1 MAIKAFNSVA
11 GFSVG
16 NVPTNIV
23 LGNGDITAANA
34 NFSGNGNVVGNLSTG
49 NANLGNLAIANY
61 FSGNANALF
70 SIQGANVTGQVGN
83 ALVAGTVYTN
93 AQPNITSVGTLEN
106 LSVTGNTTS
115 GNVYA
120 NSGIIGANTLQASAN
135 ITGGN
140 LISNGAANI
149 IGNANVGGILTDNY
163 YYANGSPVDF
173 QQAAGSNTYIQFN
186 SNGDFGASANFTF
199 NSSTNLLT
207 VVGSANLGNAVTAN
221 YFIGSGANL
230 ANITGANVTGTVAN
244 ATHANSA
251 DNATTAGTVTTAAQ
265 PNITS
270 VGTLTQLAVTGNANV
285 TSNVNAN
292 NINASNNVN
301 ATGNISGAY
310 ILGNGYYL
318 TNINTS
324 GISNGNSNIQV
335 LQNSNVAIS
344 VAGNSNV
351 LVISGTGINVNST
364 INSGNITANGNI
376 SANTIAVTDANVSGA
391 TNSGSVI
398 TSLIRAPVDD
408 ITITTAA
415 GGNYS
420 ILLRPSGNG
429 TIDAYNARITS
440 VGTPN
445 NASDAA
451 TKQYVDDFIQGLT
464 IHDACLVATPDTLA
478 NITGGIVTYNNGANG
493 VGANLTTT
501 TAYTLIDNVSVA
513 NVGTRILV
521 KSETDPAWN
530 GIYVYSNS
538 TVITRASDYNTV
550 PEVEAGDFTFISAG
564 NTYASTGWVQVSTV
578 ALIGTDPIVF
588 TQFSGS
594 GTYSAGSGIAL
605 NGTQFSANTDGITT
619 GIVGGNIVVIA
630 NAQFTTPNIGTATGN
645 SLIVTGNLSG
655 NNLSISNLANVGT
668 NLNVFGNIQGNNIS
682 SNGNV
687 SGNNLIINNQANIG
701 ANLNVSGNIQGNNI
715 SSNGNVS
722 GNNLSISNQANIGA
736 NLNVSGNI
744 QGNNISSN
752 GNVSGNNLSATNNV
766 SAGANIIGSNITSNN
781 SIIANANITAN
792 AGLYGNTLNLTQNA
806 NILGNIVT
814 GNITVN
820 NDSNL
825 GLISNIT
832 ITGGNAN
839 YVIITDG
846 QGNLSWADAGS
857 TTIISN
863 ISNGTSN
870 VNIPVANG
878 NINLTAG
885 GNTTLIVTSTGADV
899 QGNINV
905 AKGFSVNGF
914 YGNIGQFLTAN
925 GNNGF
930 NWQSHFF
937 TGNIPPAAPNYGD
950 IWYFVDD
957 TATPPTNVLYMW
969 VFDGT
974 SEYFFDFLPPNF
986 LNT

>member
-16 NVPTNIV
+16 NVPANII
-23 LGNGDITAANA
+23 LGNGDITAGNA
-34 NFSGNGNVVGNLSTG
+34 NFTGNG
-49 NANLGNLAIANY
+49 
-61 FSGNANALF
+61 
-70 SIQGANVTGQVGN
+70 
-83 ALVAGTVYTN
+83 
-93 AQPNITSVGTLEN
+93 
-106 LSVTGNTTS
+106 
-115 GNVYA
+115 
-120 NSGIIGANTLQASAN
+120 
-135 ITGGN
+135 
-140 LISNGAANI
+140 
-149 IGNANVGGILTDNY
+149 
-163 YYANGSPVDF
+163 
-173 QQAAGSNTYIQFN
+173 
-186 SNGDFGASANFTF
+186 
-199 NSSTNLLT
+199 
-207 VVGSANLGNAVTAN
+207 
-221 YFIGSGANL
+221 
-230 ANITGANVTGTVAN
+230 
-244 ATHANSA
+244 
-251 DNATTAGTVTTAAQ
+251 
-265 PNITS
+265 
-270 VGTLTQLAVTGNANV
+270 
-285 TSNVNAN
+285 NAN

-301 ATGNISGAY
+301 ATGNVSGAY

-318 TNINTS
+318 TDIS
-324 GISNGNSNIQV
+324 SSVISNGNSNIQV

-376 SANTIAVTDANVSGA
+376 SANAIAVTNANVSNA
-391 TNSGSVI
+391 TTSGSVI
-398 TSLIRAPVDD
+398 TSLIRAPLND

-415 GGNYS
+415 GGNHS
-420 ILLRPSGNG
+420 ILLRPTGNG

-445 NASDAA
+445 NATDAVN
-451 TKQYVDDFIQGLT
+451 KQYVDDFIQGLN

-478 NITGGIVTYNNGANG
+478 NITSGIVTYNNGANG

-501 TAYTLIDNVSVA
+501 TAYTLIDSVSVA

-521 KSETDPAWN
+521 KSEIDPAWN

-538 TVITRASDYNTV
+538 TVITRASDYNSI

-564 NTYASTGWVQVSTV
+564 NTYASTGWVQISTV
-578 ALIGTDPIVF
+578 ATIGTDPIIF

-619 GIVGGNIVVIA
+619 GIVGGNIAVIA
-630 NAQFTTPNIGTATGN
+630 NAQFTTPNIGVATGT
-645 SLIVTGNLSG
+645 SLIVTGNLTG

-687 SGNNLIINNQANIG
+687 T
-701 ANLNVSGNIQGNNI
+701 
-715 SSNGNVS
+715 
-722 GNNLSISNQANIGA
+722 
-736 NLNVSGNI
+736 
-744 QGNNISSN
+744 
-752 GNVSGNNLSATNNV
+752 GNNLSATNNV
-766 SAGANIIGSNITSNN
+766 SAGANIIGNNITSNN

-792 AGLYGNTLNLTQNA
+792 AGLYGNTLDLTTNA

-820 NDSNL
+820 NRSNL
-825 GLISNIT
+825 GLVSNIT

-846 QGNLSWADAGS
+846 QGNLSWADIAS
-857 TTIISN
+857 SANISK

-870 VNIPVANG
+870 INIPAANG
-878 NINLTAG
+878 DINLTAG
-885 GNTTLIVTSTGADV
+885 GNTSLIVTSTGADV

>member
-16 NVPTNIV
+16 NVPANII

-49 NANLGNLAIANY
+49 NANLGNLA
-61 FSGNANALF
+61 
-70 SIQGANVTGQVGN
+70 
-83 ALVAGTVYTN
+83 
-93 AQPNITSVGTLEN
+93 
-106 LSVTGNTTS
+106 
-115 GNVYA
+115 
-120 NSGIIGANTLQASAN
+120 
-135 ITGGN
+135 
-140 LISNGAANI
+140 
-149 IGNANVGGILTDNY
+149 
-163 YYANGSPVDF
+163 
-173 QQAAGSNTYIQFN
+173 
-186 SNGDFGASANFTF
+186 
-199 NSSTNLLT
+199 
-207 VVGSANLGNAVTAN
+207 TAN
-221 YFIGSGANL
+221 YFVGNFQGKFANGNSDINIPAANGNINL
-230 ANITGANVTGTVAN
+230 SAGGNANILVITPTG
-244 ATHANSA
+244 SYI
-251 DNATTAGTVTTAAQ
+251 Q
-265 PNITS
+265 
-270 VGTLTQLAVTGNANV
+270 GTLYVTGNANV

-301 ATGNISGAY
+301 ATGNVSGAY
-310 ILGNGYYL
+310 ILGNGHYL
-318 TNINTS
+318 TDIS
-324 GISNGNSNIQV
+324 SSVISNGNSNIQV

-376 SANTIAVTDANVSGA
+376 SANAIAVTDANVSNA
-391 TNSGSVI
+391 TTSGSVI
-398 TSLIRAPVDD
+398 TSLIKAPVDD
-408 ITITTAA
+408 ITITTAI
-415 GGNYS
+415 GNYS
-420 ILLRPSGNG
+420 ILLRPTGNG

-445 NASDAA
+445 NATDAVN
-451 TKQYVDDFIQGLT
+451 KQYVDDFIQGLN

-478 NITGGIVTYNNGANG
+478 NITGGIVTYNNGVDG

-521 KSETDPAWN
+521 KSETDAAWN

-550 PEVEAGDFTFISAG
+550 PEVEAGDYTFVSAG
-564 NTYASTGWVQVSTV
+564 DTYASTGWVQVSTV
-578 ALIGTDPIVF
+578 AIIGTDPIVF

-594 GTYSAGSGIAL
+594 GTYTAGSGIAL

-619 GIVGGNIVVIA
+619 GIVGGNIAVIA
-630 NAQFTTPNIGTATGN
+630 NAQFTTPNIGAATGT

-655 NNLSISNLANVGT
+655 NNLSISNEANVGT

-687 SGNNLIINNQANIG
+687 TGNNLSINNVANVG

-722 GNNLSISNQANIGA
+722 GNNLIISNVANVGA
-736 NLNVSGNI
+736 NLNVFGNI

-752 GNVSGNNLSATNNV
+752 GNVTGNNLSATNNV

-792 AGLYGNTLNLTQNA
+792 AGLYGNSA
-806 NILGNIVT
+806 NILGNIFT

-820 NDSNL
+820 NHSNL
-825 GLISNIT
+825 GSISNIT

-839 YVIITDG
+839 YVITTDG
-846 QGNLSWADAGS
+846 QGNLSWADVGS

-885 GNTTLIVTSTGADV
+885 GNTTLIVTPTGANV
-899 QGNINV
+899 QGNINI
-905 AKGFSVNGF
+905 ANGFSVNGF
-914 YGNIGQFLTAN
+914 FGNVGQFLTAN

-937 TGNIPPAAPNYGD
+937 TGNTPPDSPNYGD
-950 IWYFVDD
+950 IWYLVDD
-957 TATPPTNVLYMW
+957 TANPPTNVIYMW

>member
-16 NVPTNIV
+16 NVPANII
-23 LGNGDITAANA
+23 LGNGDITAGNA
-34 NFSGNGNVVGNLSTG
+34 NFTGNG
-49 NANLGNLAIANY
+49 
-61 FSGNANALF
+61 
-70 SIQGANVTGQVGN
+70 
-83 ALVAGTVYTN
+83 
-93 AQPNITSVGTLEN
+93 
-106 LSVTGNTTS
+106 
-115 GNVYA
+115 
-120 NSGIIGANTLQASAN
+120 
-135 ITGGN
+135 
-140 LISNGAANI
+140 
-149 IGNANVGGILTDNY
+149 
-163 YYANGSPVDF
+163 
-173 QQAAGSNTYIQFN
+173 
-186 SNGDFGASANFTF
+186 
-199 NSSTNLLT
+199 
-207 VVGSANLGNAVTAN
+207 
-221 YFIGSGANL
+221 
-230 ANITGANVTGTVAN
+230 
-244 ATHANSA
+244 
-251 DNATTAGTVTTAAQ
+251 
-265 PNITS
+265 
-270 VGTLTQLAVTGNANV
+270 
-285 TSNVNAN
+285 NAN

-301 ATGNISGAY
+301 ATGNVSGAY

-318 TNINTS
+318 TDIS
-324 GISNGNSNIQV
+324 SSVISNGNSNIQV

-376 SANTIAVTDANVSGA
+376 SANAIAVTNANVSNA
-391 TNSGSVI
+391 TTSGSVI
-398 TSLIRAPVDD
+398 TSLIRAPLDD

-415 GGNYS
+415 GGNHS
-420 ILLRPSGNG
+420 ILLRPTGNG

-445 NASDAA
+445 NATDAVN
-451 TKQYVDDFIQGLT
+451 KQYVDDFIQGLN

-478 NITGGIVTYNNGANG
+478 NITSGIVTYNNGANG

-501 TAYTLIDNVSVA
+501 TAYTLIDSVSVA

-521 KSETDPAWN
+521 KSEIDPAWN

-538 TVITRASDYNTV
+538 TVITRASDYNSI

-578 ALIGTDPIVF
+578 ATIGTDPIIF

-619 GIVGGNIVVIA
+619 GIVGGNIAVIA
-630 NAQFTTPNIGTATGN
+630 NAQFTTPNIGVATGT
-645 SLIVTGNLSG
+645 SLIVTGNLTG

-687 SGNNLIINNQANIG
+687 T
-701 ANLNVSGNIQGNNI
+701 
-715 SSNGNVS
+715 
-722 GNNLSISNQANIGA
+722 
-736 NLNVSGNI
+736 
-744 QGNNISSN
+744 
-752 GNVSGNNLSATNNV
+752 GNNLSATNNV
-766 SAGANIIGSNITSNN
+766 SAGANIIGNNITSNN

-792 AGLYGNTLNLTQNA
+792 AGLYGNTLDLTTNA

-820 NDSNL
+820 NRSNL
-825 GLISNIT
+825 GLVSNIT

-846 QGNLSWADAGS
+846 QGNLSWADIAS
-857 TTIISN
+857 SANISK

-870 VNIPVANG
+870 INIPAANG
-878 NINLTAG
+878 DINLTAG
-885 GNTTLIVTSTGADV
+885 GNTSLIVTSTGADV
-899 QGNINV
+899 QGNINI

-950 IWYFVDD
+950 IWYFVDE

>member
-1 MAIKAFNSVA
+1 M
-11 GFSVG
+11 
-16 NVPTNIV
+16 
-23 LGNGDITAANA
+23 
-34 NFSGNGNVVGNLSTG
+34 
-49 NANLGNLAIANY
+49 
-61 FSGNANALF
+61 
-70 SIQGANVTGQVGN
+70 
-83 ALVAGTVYTN
+83 
-93 AQPNITSVGTLEN
+93 
-106 LSVTGNTTS
+106 
-115 GNVYA
+115 
-120 NSGIIGANTLQASAN
+120 
-135 ITGGN
+135 
-140 LISNGAANI
+140 
-149 IGNANVGGILTDNY
+149 
-163 YYANGSPVDF
+163 
-173 QQAAGSNTYIQFN
+173 
-186 SNGDFGASANFTF
+186 
-199 NSSTNLLT
+199 
-207 VVGSANLGNAVTAN
+207 
-221 YFIGSGANL
+221 
-230 ANITGANVTGTVAN
+230 
-244 ATHANSA
+244 
-251 DNATTAGTVTTAAQ
+251 
-265 PNITS
+265 
-270 VGTLTQLAVTGNANV
+270 
-285 TSNVNAN
+285 
-292 NINASNNVN
+292 
-301 ATGNISGAY
+301 
-310 ILGNGYYL
+310 
-318 TNINTS
+318 
-324 GISNGNSNIQV
+324 
-335 LQNSNVAIS
+335 
-344 VAGNSNV
+344 
-351 LVISGTGINVNST
+351 
-364 INSGNITANGNI
+364 
-376 SANTIAVTDANVSGA
+376 
-391 TNSGSVI
+391 
-398 TSLIRAPVDD
+398 
-408 ITITTAA
+408 
-415 GGNYS
+415 
-420 ILLRPSGNG
+420 
-429 TIDAYNARITS
+429 
-440 VGTPN
+440 PN
-445 NASDAA
+445 NASDAVN
-451 TKQYVDDFIQGLT
+451 KQYVDDFIQGLN

-550 PEVEAGDFTFISAG
+550 PEVEAGDFTFVSAG
-564 NTYASTGWVQVSTV
+564 DSYASTGWVQVSTV
-578 ALIGTDPIVF
+578 AIIGTDPIVF

-594 GTYSAGSGIAL
+594 GTYTAGSGIAL

-619 GIVGGNIVVIA
+619 GIVGGNIAVIA
-630 NAQFTTPNIGTATGN
+630 NAQFTTPNIGSATGT

-655 NNLSISNLANVGT
+655 NNLSISNVANVGT

-687 SGNNLIINNQANIG
+687 TGNNLSISNLANIG

-722 GNNLSISNQANIGA
+722 GNNLSISNIANISA

-744 QGNNISSN
+744 QGNAISSN

-792 AGLYGNTLNLTQNA
+792 AGLYGNSA
-806 NILGNIVT
+806 NILGNTFT

-820 NDSNL
+820 NHSNL

-839 YVIITDG
+839 YVITTDG

-885 GNTTLIVTSTGADV
+885 GNTTLIVTSTGANV
-899 QGNINV
+899 QGNINI
-905 AKGFSVNGF
+905 ANGFSVNGF
-914 YGNIGQFLTAN
+914 FGNIGQFLTAN

-937 TGNIPPAAPNYGD
+937 TGSTPPDAPNYGD
-950 IWYFVDD
+950 IWYLVDD
-957 TATPPTNVLYMW
+957 TAIPPTNVLYMW